1 MFSVFCVHWEG
12 CTRLSSKWMSMTLC
26 LLNVIWADLLFI
38 SKFHL
43 HLFSDEI
50 AVDLVQDFRFI
61 CYGVRKSF
69 IFLSHLSH
77 SVDLS
82 LFVVIC
88 QQFYILETTRP
99 VVPFLVWSIK
109 DRSNLNYGTSKI
121 CKKDQIFTN
130 LFLYSHSKIKCMVFM
145 SFKPFTKSCEIHY
158 PWFLWRDQF
167 DHIKKHNLILENVL
181 L

>member
-69 IFLSHLSH
+69 IFLITWVIQLTYLCLSS
-77 SVDLS
+77 SVNNFTFLK
-82 LFVVIC
+82 
-88 QQFYILETTRP
+88 TTRP

-130 LFLYSHSKIKCMVFM
+130 LFLYSHSKIKWMVFM